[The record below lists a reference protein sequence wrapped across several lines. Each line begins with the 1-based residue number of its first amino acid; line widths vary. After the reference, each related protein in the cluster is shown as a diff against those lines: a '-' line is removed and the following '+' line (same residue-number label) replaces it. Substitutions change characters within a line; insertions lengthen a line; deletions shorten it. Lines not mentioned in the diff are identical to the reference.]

1 MGFRGTHFT
10 KDKSCRQ
17 GPTRARCGLKLR
29 GDRMSKPKCFTQGL
43 VILAAFCTLAG
54 GQAFAQMI
62 VPGTGYR
69 IAYDDFEA
77 EGWDFYHN
85 HPKSSEEQD
94 GQVRHPTGY
103 SNNGM
108 WGEGLK
114 RGQPDYLKIIDTPPG
129 GLAGSK
135 KCLLMRTKDS
145 GLPGS
150 RSFKMQ
156 QDDLVLNTYA
166 RTGGSIDIDKSP
178 SAVVRVYFP
187 PFEQWD
193 PVTGTTFGFRGDL
206 SATKEEEVTKR
217 FLFIKRK
224 KKEKKEE
231 LYWPGMFVQFNSKRD
246 PKHSQDSAFFIIRC
260 DQNGE
265 DVVGPQIKQ
274 LGWWTLGMS
283 FTPDG
288 RVHYFASP
296 GVDDLTYRDHVASHY
311 AYGLQC
317 EKFNTM
323 FFNITSRDDGRTWST
338 PWVIDDMAVYV
349 RRR

>member
-1 MGFRGTHFT
+1 MLGALALLPWGTA
-10 KDKSCRQ
+10 S
-17 GPTRARCGLKLR
+17 
-29 GDRMSKPKCFTQGL
+29 
-43 VILAAFCTLAG
+43 
-54 GQAFAQMI
+54 AQMV

-77 EGWDFYHN
+77 DGWDFFHN

-94 GQVRHPTGY
+94 GQVRQPAGY

-114 RGQPDYLKIIDTPPG
+114 RGQPDYLKTIETPAG
-129 GLAGSK
+129 GLEGSK
-135 KCLLMRTKDS
+135 RALLMRTRDAGRP
-145 GLPGS
+145 GLH
-150 RSFKMQ
+150 SFKMQ
-156 QDDLVLNTYA
+156 QDDLIFNTFA
-166 RTGGSIDIDKSP
+166 RTGGAIPISQSP

-193 PVTGTTFGFRGDL
+193 PVTGTTFGLRGDL
-206 SATKEEEVTKR
+206 TTTKTEEVTKR

-224 KKEKKEE
+224 KKEEKTE
-231 LYWPGMFVQFNSKRD
+231 LYWPGLFVQFNSKKD
-246 PKHSQDSAFFIIRC
+246 PKNAEDSAFFIIRC
-260 DQNGE
+260 DSSGK
-265 DVVGPQIKQ
+265 DLVGPQIKQ

-296 GVDDLTYRDHVASHY
+296 GVDNLTYRDHIASHY
-311 AYGLQC
+311 PYGYKTEQ
-317 EKFNTM
+317 FNTM

-338 PWVIDDMAVYV
+338 PWVVDDMEVFV